1 MRLSLVPSTRGTIAV
16 VNRSFACRSLRSKK
30 ESHMNAAHPYSPFPV
45 ERLEAAVAAVPEEAF
60 AADEAALNR
69 FAQPYLFKW

>member
-1 MRLSLVPSTRGTIAV
+1 
-16 VNRSFACRSLRSKK
+16 
-30 ESHMNAAHPYSPFPV
+30 MNAAHPYSPFPV